1 MKTSAILLF
10 VVFVLIGCSK
20 RDEPRPTE
28 QTQQTAPDNT
38 GRNVRD
44 RSSDSVTAG
53 DQSESEA
60 DRTVTQQVRQA
71 LVADDSLS
79 SNGKNVKVITI
90 DGVVTLR
97 GPVKDEQEKAKIAGK
112 AQQIAGVKR
121 VENQLEIV
129 TQ

>member
-1 MKTSAILLF
+1 MKTSAILFF

-20 RDEPRPTE
+20 RDEPRPT
-28 QTQQTAPDNT
+28 QQAQQTAPDNT

-44 RSSDSVTAG
+44 RSPDSVTAG
-53 DQSESEA
+53 DQSESEP

-79 SNGKNVKVITI
+79 TNGKNVKVITI

-112 AQQIAGVKR
+112 AQQVAGVKR